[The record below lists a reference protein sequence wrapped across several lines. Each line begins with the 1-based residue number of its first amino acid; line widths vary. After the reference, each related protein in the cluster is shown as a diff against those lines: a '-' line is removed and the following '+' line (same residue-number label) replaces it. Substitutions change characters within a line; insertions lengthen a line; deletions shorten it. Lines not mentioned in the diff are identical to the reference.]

1 MGNPLLEYQARLTP
15 EQRRESARKAG
26 AESARVRTQ
35 KKLWRASVENLM
47 AGKLTDKDAQAIRER
62 FGLEDD
68 VDLSQQD
75 KVVYAVSIKA
85 QAGDKDA
92 AQFLRDT
99 AGQSPAQLVKLG
111 NLDDKPFATLD
122 LGSLSDEDLRRLAE
136 RENPDD
142 GN

>member
-1 MGNPLLEYQARLTP
+1 MGNIEGYNAKLSPEERKQAAKRASDASAKK
-15 EQRRESARKAG
+15 RRAA
-26 AESARVRTQ
+26 
-35 KKLWRASVENLM
+35 KLWKESVENLM
-47 AGKLTDKDAQAIRER
+47 RGTLTADDEKAIRDK

-68 VDLSQQD
+68 VELSQQD
-75 KVVYAVSIKA
+75 KVVAAVTKKA

-99 AGQSPAQLVKLG
+99 AGQNPVQLVKLG
-111 NLDDKPFATLD
+111 NLDDKPFQTLD
-122 LGSLSDEDLRRLAE
+122 LGSLSDDDLRRLAD

>member
-1 MGNPLLEYQARLTP
+1 MAVGNIEKYNDSLSP
-15 EQRRESARKAG
+15 EQRRQAAKRASDASAKK
-26 AESARVRTQ
+26 RTAA
-35 KKLWRASVENLM
+35 KLWRESVENLM
-47 AGKLTDKDAQAIRER
+47 AGKLTEEEETQIRRR
-62 FGLEDD
+62 FGLPDD

-75 KVVYAVSIKA
+75 AVVAAVSQRAK
-85 QAGDKDA
+85 AGDKDS

-136 RENPDD
+136 RESPEE
-142 GN
+142 

>member
-1 MGNPLLEYQARLTP
+1 MGNPLLEYNDRLTP
-15 EQRRESARKAG
+15 EERREAAQRAGRASAQKR
-26 AESARVRTQ
+26 SQ
-35 KKLWRASVENLM
+35 KKLWRESVENLM
-47 AGKLTDKDAQAIRER
+47 AGTLTEDDAGRIRQK
-62 FGLEDD
+62 FGLDAD
-68 VDLSQQD
+68 IDLSQQD
-75 KVVYAVSIKA
+75 KVVAAVATKA

-111 NLDDKPFATLD
+111 NLDDKPFQTLD
-122 LGSLSDEDLRRLAE
+122 LGSLSDDDLRRLAD

>member
-1 MGNPLLEYQARLTP
+1 MGNPLLEYQAKLTP

-35 KKLWRASVENLM
+35 KKLWRESVENLM
-47 AGKLTDKDAQAIRER
+47 AGKLTEDEETQIRRR
-62 FGLEDD
+62 FGLPDD

-75 KVVYAVSIKA
+75 AVVAAVSQRAKS
-85 QAGDKDA
+85 GDKDS

-99 AGQSPAQLVKLG
+99 AGQSPAQLLKVG

>member
-1 MGNPLLEYQARLTP
+1 MRGTLTKED
-15 EQRRESARKAG
+15 EQEIRR
-26 AESARVRTQ
+26 
-35 KKLWRASVENLM
+35 
-47 AGKLTDKDAQAIRER
+47 R
-62 FGLEDD
+62 FGLSDD
-68 VDLSQQD
+68 VELSQQD
-75 KVVYAVSIKA
+75 KVVAAVSKKA

-136 RENPDD
+136 RENPED
-142 GN
+142 